1 MKNLLTPSIYYII
14 IGIAIAIIVT
24 LALFIIAKLFR
35 KKREPHYYLKDT
47 LVTSSEMQYFRILD
61 AYFGKDYRI
70 LPQVNLASV
79 IDKEGGGFRTEL
91 FRNVDFGIF
100 DYEFRPI
107 LLIEINDNSHFR
119 KDRMERDEA
128 VALILKKA
136 HVPLVTFWTKDG
148 IDAKQIYNEI
158 RKYL

>member
-1 MKNLLTPSIYYII
+1 MKNLLAPSIYYII

-24 LALFIIAKLFR
+24 LALFIIAKLMK
-35 KKREPHYYLKDT
+35 KKREPRYYLKDT

-70 LPQVNLASV
+70 LPQVNLASI

-100 DYEFRPI
+100 DYDFRPI

-119 KDRMERDEA
+119 KDRIERDEA

-148 IDAKQIYNEI
+148 IDANEI
-158 RKYL
+158 YSTIKKYL